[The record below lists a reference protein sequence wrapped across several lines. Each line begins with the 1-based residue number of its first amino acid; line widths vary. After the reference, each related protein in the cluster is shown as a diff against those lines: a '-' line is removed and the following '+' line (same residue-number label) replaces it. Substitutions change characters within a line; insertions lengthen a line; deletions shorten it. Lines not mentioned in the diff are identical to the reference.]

1 MLNSRVLLL
10 FNRRLLASVKA
21 TTKEK
26 EYKYPVT
33 GMTMG
38 PCAIFVKEHFAKH
51 RPKDLVEGKNT
62 MKEAGAAWRSLDE
75 ASRKKYEELSK
86 RYREQ
91 KIKEFEALSD
101 EEKKELIASSLQA
114 KEDKLKKKSRKERK
128 ENWEKTG
135 HPEKPPT
142 AYNLYVQERY
152 NKLKA
157 QGEPIVPVVK
167 VMPRV
172 SAEWKGM
179 SETAREPYVKKA
191 AKLLE
196 EYKVKLEEWK
206 SKVEPSATPPLGT
219 EKAKQP
225 SSPVTEKAKHPPQHV
240 TEKAKEPSKP
250 TK

>member
-62 MKEAGAAWRSLDE
+62 MKEAGAIWRSLDE

-179 SETAREPYVKKA
+179 SATAREPYVKKA
-191 AKLLE
+191 AQLLE

-206 SKVEPSATPPLGT
+206 SKVELPVTPPSET

-225 SSPVTEKAKHPPQHV
+225 RPHVTEKAKHPPQHV
-240 TEKAKEPSKP
+240 AGKAKEPSKQ
-250 TK
+250 TE